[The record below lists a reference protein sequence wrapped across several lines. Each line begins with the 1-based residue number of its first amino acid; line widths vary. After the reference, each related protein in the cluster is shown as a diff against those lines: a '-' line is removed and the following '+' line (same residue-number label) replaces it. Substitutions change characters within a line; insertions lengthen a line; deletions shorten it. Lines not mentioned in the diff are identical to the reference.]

1 MSRIVVV
8 GAGIVGLCSALH
20 LLERGCAVTV
30 IDNDPAGQAASWGNA
45 GHIAT
50 EQVEPLASPAMLRS
64 APGRLFMRGGAL
76 ALPPRALR
84 SWLPFALRLVAASR
98 PASFAAGRDA
108 LAALLHHALP
118 AWEDVLQK
126 AGTPDLLRQDGH
138 FVLWQDAAA
147 AEAGQA
153 HWVNAATGTAS
164 VHPAHG
170 DELARLT
177 ALCSVPV
184 AGAIRFDGTAQIADL
199 AGLRAALREAVIARG
214 GRLVDGTAT
223 LQIRRGRAEV
233 DGMADHAVLV
243 CAGVRSAA
251 LMRQAGHRVP
261 IIAERGYHIRSTD
274 HDWPDDMPPVVFEQ
288 RSLIV
293 TRYRTALQAASF
305 VELQQPDAPADPRKW
320 ARLERHVGELGLP
333 MRGPFRRWIGSR
345 PTFPDYLPAIGRSTR
360 VGNLHYAFGHQHLG
374 LTLAP
379 VTARAVAAMMVGE
392 QPDLSLAPFDLER
405 FA

>member
-1 MSRIVVV
+1 VTSIVVV

-20 LLERGCAVTV
+20 LLERGCEVAV

-45 GHIAT
+45 GHVAV

-76 ALPPRALR
+76 ALPPRALPT
-84 SWLPFALRLVAASR
+84 WLPFALRLVAASR
-98 PASFAAGRDA
+98 PASFAAGQEA
-108 LAALLHHALP
+108 LAALLRHALP
-118 AWEDVLQK
+118 EWEDMLHM
-126 AGTPDLLRQDGH
+126 AGSPDLLRQEGH

-147 AEAGQA
+147 ARAGQA
-153 HWVNAATGTAS
+153 AWANAATGKAS
-164 VHPAHG
+164 VHPADT
-170 DELARLT
+170 DELARLA
-177 ALCSVPV
+177 ALCRVPV
-184 AGAIRFDGTAQIADL
+184 AGAVRFDGTAQIADL
-199 AGLRAALREAVIARG
+199 PALRLALREAVLARN

-223 LQIRRGRAEV
+223 LRISRGRAEV
-233 DGMADHAVLV
+233 DGMADHQVLI

-274 HDWPDDMPPVVFEQ
+274 HDWPEDMPPVVFEQ
-288 RSLIV
+288 RSMIV

-305 VELQQPDAPADPRKW
+305 VELQQPDAPADARKW
-320 ARLERHVGELGLP
+320 QRLERHVAELGLP
-333 MRGPFRRWIGSR
+333 MRGPFHRWIGSR
-345 PTFPDYLPAIGRSTR
+345 PTFPDYLPAIGRSAR
-360 VGNLHYAFGHQHLG
+360 IGNLHYAFGHQHLG

-379 VTARAVAAMMVGE
+379 VTARAVAAMIMDEPPAV
-392 QPDLSLAPFDLER
+392 SLAPFDLER